1 MSDGDDVTEFA
12 GALILNGRI
21 LMMDGTME
29 KETKEGRN
37 EGGCR
42 DKKKCREHIHARGG
56 RIERQLPLTWYAGI
70 EGALNKVDFAEELKF
85 EPRERERRAAPKQSS
100 EIEGERDRDGG
111 KGECRER
118 RMRQQ

>member
-1 MSDGDDVTEFA
+1 MTEFA

-21 LMMDGTME
+21 LMMEGTME

-85 EPRERERRAAPKQSS
+85 ERRERERERRAAPKQSS
-100 EIEGERDRDGG
+100 GIEGERDRDGG